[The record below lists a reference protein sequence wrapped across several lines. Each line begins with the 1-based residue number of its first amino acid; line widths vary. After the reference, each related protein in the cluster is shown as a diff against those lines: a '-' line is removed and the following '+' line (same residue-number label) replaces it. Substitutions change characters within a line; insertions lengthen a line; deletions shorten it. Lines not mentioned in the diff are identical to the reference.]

1 MILNAALYFLLTYI
15 DQIIILVANLI
26 YLHLNFIRFLHLTN
40 WFMNLNFVPQRIWL
54 GTPSSVQFRIEAF
67 LIKNFRLIT
76 TLIKSSVL
84 QNFAT
89 MVAIL
94 NTHFDFS
101 MYSNSS
107 FCLLCMLRVPI
118 VNPQPWIWEQ
128 RLIGPNAWND
138 Q

>member
-67 LIKNFRLIT
+67 LIKNFRLIA

-101 MYSNSS
+101 MYSNQGRSYS
-107 FCLLCMLRVPI
+107 LTGGPW
-118 VNPQPWIWEQ
+118 PPWILGKKIFYKY
-128 RLIGPNAWND
+128 RYI
-138 Q
+138 